1 MKQNTQTPIALH
13 ETSQNFPAA
22 PGNPPASAIPR
33 RYSDGRPY
41 YSLNAWLKDQFGQK
55 IYKLALDGGM
65 TCPNRDGT
73 LGNGGCIF
81 CSHGGSGDFAEP
93 THISVTE
100 QIEAAK
106 ARVANKI
113 KDGKYVAY
121 FQSYTNTYAP
131 VSYLEPLFSEAI
143 AHPDVVALSIGTRP
157 DCLPPDV
164 LELLARLNQ
173 RKPVWVELGLQTI
186 HEETA
191 VYIRRG
197 YPLPVFETAVREL
210 KAAGLT
216 VIVHVILGLP
226 GETNEQILDTVRY
239 LANFQ
244 PAIDGI
250 KLQLL
255 HILRGTKLAEL
266 YEQEP
271 FPIFSMEE
279 YIHLLLQCIRLLPP
293 DMVIHRISG
302 DGPKKLLI
310 APEWSG
316 NKRAFL
322 NAFSRTLRESG
333 CFQGQD
339 FFY

>member
-1 MKQNTQTPIALH
+1 MRLWNDK
-13 ETSQNFPAA
+13 
-22 PGNPPASAIPR
+22 
-33 RYSDGRPY
+33 PY
-41 YSLNAWLKDQFGQK
+41 HSLDYELKKRFGEK
-55 IYKLALDGGM
+55 VYRLALNGGM

-73 LGNGGCIF
+73 VGHGGCIF
-81 CSHGGSGDFAEP
+81 CSGGGSGEFASDP
-93 THISVTE
+93 ALSIRE
-100 QIEAAK
+100 QIES
-106 ARVANKI
+106 
-113 KDGKYVAY
+113 GKERLSHKRPVNAYIAY
-121 FQSYTNTYAP
+121 FQAFTNTYAP
-131 VSYLEPLFSEAI
+131 VDYLRTIFTEAI
-143 AHPDVVALSIGTRP
+143 AHPQVVLLSIATRP

-164 LELLARLNQ
+164 LELLARLNR

-186 HEETA
+186 HEESA
-191 VYIRRG
+191 ARIQRG
-197 YPLPVFETAVREL
+197 YSLPVFENAVREL

-226 GETNEQILDTVRY
+226 DETKAQMLDTVRY
-239 LANFQ
+239 LADFQ

-250 KLQLL
+250 KLQVL

-266 YEQEP
+266 YEQAP
-271 FPIFSMEE
+271 FPVFSMDE
-279 YIHLLLQCIRLLPP
+279 YIELLIECIRLLPP

-322 NAFSRTLRESG
+322 NTFSKALRESG

-339 FFY
+339 FTN

>member
-1 MKQNTQTPIALH
+1 MKPDIQTYASLPESIH
-13 ETSQNFPAA
+13 PAA
-22 PGNPPASAIPR
+22 TSGNHTFSPAPH

-41 YSLNAWLKDQFGQK
+41 YSLSAWLKDQFGQK

-73 LGNGGCIF
+73 LGTGGCIF

-93 THISVTE
+93 AHISVTE

-164 LELLARLNQ
+164 LNLLARLNR

-186 HEETA
+186 HEATA
-191 VYIRRG
+191 VRIQRG
-197 YPLPVFETAVREL
+197 YSLPVFENAVRKL

-226 GETNEQILDTVRY
+226 GETKKQMLDTIRY
-239 LANFQ
+239 LAAFQ

-255 HILRGTKLAEL
+255 HVLLGTKLAEL
-266 YEQEP
+266 YEQAP
-271 FPIFSMEE
+271 FPVFSMDE
-279 YIHLLLQCIRLLPP
+279 YIDLLLQCIRLLPP

-322 NAFSRTLRESG
+322 NAFSKALRESE

-339 FFY
+339 FFH

>member
-1 MKQNTQTPIALH
+1 MN
-13 ETSQNFPAA
+13 
-22 PGNPPASAIPR
+22 
-33 RYSDGRPY
+33 Y
-41 YSLNAWLKDQFGQK
+41 YSLNKYLKNAFGEKVYK
-55 IYKLALDGGM
+55 ISLNGNM

-73 LGNGGCIF
+73 LGTRGCIF
-81 CSHGGSGDFAEP
+81 CSRGGSGEFASDALLP
-93 THISVTE
+93 VHG
-100 QIEAAK
+100 QIDQAK
-106 ARVANKI
+106 LRI
-113 KDGKYVAY
+113 KKKSDCKKFIAY
-121 FQSYTNTYAP
+121 FQPFTNTYAP

-143 AHPDVVALSIGTRP
+143 AHPDVAALSIGTRP

-164 LELLARLNQ
+164 LELLARLNR

-186 HEETA
+186 HEESA
-191 VYIRRG
+191 ARIQRG
-197 YPLPVFETAVREL
+197 YSLPVFENAVREL

-226 GETNEQILDTVRY
+226 DETKAQMLDTVRY
-239 LANFQ
+239 LADFQ

-266 YEQEP
+266 YEQAP
-271 FPIFSMEE
+271 FPVFSMDE
-279 YIHLLLQCIRLLPP
+279 YIELLIECIRLLPP

-302 DGPKKLLI
+302 DGPKKLLV

-322 NAFSRTLRESG
+322 NTFSKALRESG

-339 FFY
+339 FTN